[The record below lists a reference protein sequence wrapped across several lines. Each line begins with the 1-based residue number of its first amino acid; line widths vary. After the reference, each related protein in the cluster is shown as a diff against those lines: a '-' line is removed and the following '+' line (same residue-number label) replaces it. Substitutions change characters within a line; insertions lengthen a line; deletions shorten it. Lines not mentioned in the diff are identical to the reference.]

1 MVHRWQDLKRKH
13 LTPEQIVE
21 VERDAD
27 QDALELDLRALRK
40 VANLTQLQMAPL
52 IKMTQPE
59 LSRLERRADHR
70 VSTLARYVRALGGRL
85 KIVAEVGKKKV
96 TLAEL

>member
-1 MVHRWQDLKRKH
+1 MYHRWQDVKRKH
-13 LTPEQIVE
+13 LSPDQIAE
-21 VERDAD
+21 VEQDAD
-27 QDALELDLRALRK
+27 RDALELDLRALRK

-59 LSRLERRADHR
+59 LSRLERREDHR

-85 KIVAEVGKKKV
+85 KIVAEVRKKKV

>member
-1 MVHRWQDLKRKH
+1 MYHRWQDVKRKH
-13 LTPEQIVE
+13 LSPEQITE
-21 VERDAD
+21 VEKAAD

-52 IKMTQPE
+52 IRMTQPE
-59 LSRLERRADHR
+59 LSRLERREDHR

-85 KIVAEVGKKKV
+85 KIVAEVRKKKV

>member
-1 MVHRWQDLKRKH
+1 MYHRWQDVKRKH
-13 LTPEQIVE
+13 LSPEQITE
-21 VERDAD
+21 VEKAAD

-59 LSRLERRADHR
+59 LSRLERREDHR

-85 KIVAEVGKKKV
+85 KIVAEVRKKKV

>member
-70 VSTLARYVRALGGRL
+70 LSTLARYVRALGGRL

>member
-1 MVHRWQDLKRKH
+1 MYHRWQDVKRKH
-13 LTPEQIVE
+13 LSPEQITE
-21 VERDAD
+21 VEKTAE

-59 LSRLERRADHR
+59 LSRLERREDHR

-85 KIVAEVGKKKV
+85 KIVAEVRKKKV

>member
-1 MVHRWQDLKRKH
+1 MVHRWHDLKRKH

-70 VSTLARYVRALGGRL
+70 VSMLARYVRALGGRL

>member
-1 MVHRWQDLKRKH
+1 MYHRWQDVKRKH
-13 LTPEQIVE
+13 LSPEQITE
-21 VERDAD
+21 VEKTAE

-59 LSRLERRADHR
+59 LSRLERREDHR
-70 VSTLARYVRALGGRL
+70 VSTLAR
-85 KIVAEVGKKKV
+85 
-96 TLAEL
+96 

>member
-1 MVHRWQDLKRKH
+1 MYHRWQDVKRKH
-13 LTPEQIVE
+13 LSPEQITE
-21 VERDAD
+21 VEKAAD

-40 VANLTQLQMAPL
+40 VANLTQIQMAPL

-59 LSRLERRADHR
+59 LSRLERREDHR

-85 KIVAEVGKKKV
+85 KIVAEVRKKKV